1 MTREEIWGKV
11 LLVHLPK
18 AGSYP
23 IERADAALEEYDKRF
38 TTQNTTSAKSHTNWD
53 DVLDGVSFEDSR
65 IEADLSPENIWRVW
79 FRQDQFNF
87 PTYLPNCVDSSTAK
101 TWWAENHVQFLKDAK
116 LSLEAYNQVL

>member
-1 MTREEIWGKV
+1 MNREEIWCKV
-11 LLVHLPK
+11 LLASLTKSGDGPLK
-18 AGSYP
+18 
-23 IERADAALEEYDKRF
+23 IADLVLAAYDKRF
-38 TTQNTTSAKSHTNWD
+38 TTQNTTSASHTNWD
-53 DVLDGVSFEDSR
+53 DVLDGVSFENSR